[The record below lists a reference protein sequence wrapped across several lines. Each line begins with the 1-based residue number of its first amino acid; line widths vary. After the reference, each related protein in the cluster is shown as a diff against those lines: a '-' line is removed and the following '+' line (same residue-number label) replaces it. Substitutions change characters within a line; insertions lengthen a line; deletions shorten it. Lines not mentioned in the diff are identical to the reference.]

1 MNVLEERKSLT
12 AMIRDIP
19 KEVVSVAKRLANGEI
34 DYNDFK
40 LYSDILYEVH
50 LDSVIRLTQ
59 IQQRIVW

>member
-19 KEVVSVAKRLANGEI
+19 KEVVSVAKRLANSEI